1 MRKRVTVLVKLI
13 GMVLLGVLMV
23 GVAGYAGWV
32 GLQKVD
38 RAQTAILEAS
48 RTNRAA
54 AMVDMYH
61 EGLKAD
67 VLEVLTASVVADTQW
82 LVDSTDNFPKDVKA
96 MREQMAAVDEANHSP
111 AIKQALASAKPRVEA
126 YISSAESLKQ
136 LILRDNTEGIKQ
148 LPEFNR
154 SFDEVAIELQN
165 LGNLIHKEAEQT
177 AASGHAAII
186 AARRMILI
194 AAVAGVILLSLSSVM
209 LARGISRGLAAAVAA
224 ADNLTNGDISTH
236 VEITSNDEIGTLQMG
251 MRKMIDQLAQIISE
265 VRAGATAL
273 SGASSQ
279 ISASAQGLAQGTSE
293 QAASVEETTSSLQQ
307 MSASI
312 DSNAENTRQME
323 QMALKGA
330 RDAEDSGKAV
340 RETVEAM
347 NSIAQKISIIE
358 EIAYQT
364 NLLAL
369 NAAIEAARAG
379 EHGRGF
385 AVVATEV
392 RKLAERS
399 QSAAKEI
406 GSLASSSVK
415 VAERSGQLLID
426 LVPAIRKT
434 ADLVQEVAAASREQ
448 SSGVTQINQAL
459 GQVDQVTQRNASS
472 AEELSSTAEQM
483 ASQAEALTQLM
494 SFFKMKEEH
503 AIRAPQPAPFRALQP
518 APTKPSVFHAPLH
531 ATPPEV
537 LSGNGHAG
545 GEVPDSE
552 FAHFQ

>member
-1 MRKRVTVLVKLI
+1 MRKQITVLVKLI
-13 GMVLLGVLMV
+13 GMVLIGAAMV
-23 GVAGYAGWV
+23 AVAGYAGWI

-38 RAQTAILEAS
+38 AAQNAILEAS
-48 RTNRAA
+48 KSSRAA
-54 AMVDMYH
+54 MMVDKLH

-67 VLEVLTASVVADTQW
+67 VLEILTASVVADTQW
-82 LVDSTDNFPKDVKA
+82 LVNATDNFPRDIKSI
-96 MREQMAAVDEANHSP
+96 REQMAAIDEANHSP
-111 AIKQALASAKPRVEA
+111 AVRQALASAKPRVDA
-126 YISSAESLKQ
+126 YLASAESIRQ

-148 LPEFNR
+148 LTEFNR
-154 SFDEVAIELQN
+154 SFDEVSIELQN
-165 LGNLIHKEAEQT
+165 LGALIQKEAEQT
-177 AASGHAAII
+177 ASGGREAIL
-186 AARRMILI
+186 AARRMILL
-194 AAVAGVILLSLSSVM
+194 AAIAGVVLLMAISLM
-209 LARGISRGLAAAVAA
+209 LARGVSRGLASAVAA
-224 ADNLTNGDISTH
+224 ADRLTNGDITTH
-236 VEITSNDEIGTLQMG
+236 VEVTSNDEIGVLQMG
-251 MRKMIDQLAQIISE
+251 MGKMIEQLARIISE

-273 SGASSQ
+273 SSASSQ
-279 ISASAQGLAQGTSE
+279 ISGSAQALAQGTSE

-312 DSNAENTRQME
+312 EQNAENTRQME
-323 QMALKGA
+323 QMAVKGA
-330 RDAEDSGKAV
+330 RDADESGKAV
-340 RETVEAM
+340 RDTVEAM

-358 EIAYQT
+358 DIAYQT

-399 QSAAKEI
+399 QAAAKEI
-406 GSLASSSVK
+406 ASMAGSSVK

-448 SSGVTQINQAL
+448 SSGVAQINQAL

-472 AEELSSTAEQM
+472 AEELSSTAEEM

-494 SFFKMKEEH
+494 SFFKL
-503 AIRAPQPAPFRALQP
+503 ADGDALPQAPKHRPTPAPPRRA
-518 APTKPSVFHAPLH
+518 VIVHAPLH
-531 ATPPEV
+531 DMPGQA
-537 LSGNGHAG
+537 SGGNGRA
-545 GEVPDSE
+545 EADASIETE
-552 FAHFQ
+552 FAHFA